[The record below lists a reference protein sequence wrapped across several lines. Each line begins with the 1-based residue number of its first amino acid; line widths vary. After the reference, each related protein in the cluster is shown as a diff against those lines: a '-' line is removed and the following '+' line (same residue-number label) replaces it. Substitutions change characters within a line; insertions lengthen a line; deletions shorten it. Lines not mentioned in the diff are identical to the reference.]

1 MLNTLVAIKVNEMSS
16 YFEDQLPKDI
26 FTSAKKQKLCMIMSI
41 YEGDK
46 TMVMVED
53 AWLNFVQNND
63 KPYILYTFL
72 IG

>member
-1 MLNTLVAIKVNEMSS
+1 MLMS
-16 YFEDQLPKDI
+16 L
-26 FTSAKKQKLCMIMSI
+26 
-41 YEGDK
+41 YEKDK

-53 AWLNFVQNND
+53 ALLNFVQNND

>member
-1 MLNTLVAIKVNEMSS
+1 
-16 YFEDQLPKDI
+16 
-26 FTSAKKQKLCMIMSI
+26 MIMSI

-46 TMVMVED
+46 TMMMVED